1 MDDKETK
8 EAASTFAGCAA
19 ISGYALF
26 AVLASIALGLLVAA
40 WAGFALMAFFAL
52 LGAFVMRAT
61 SRKLKDGG
69 KVEDDDRVA

>member
-8 EAASTFAGCAA
+8 EAASTFSGCAA
-19 ISGYALF
+19 ILAYAAF

-52 LGAFVMRAT
+52 LGAFVMRMTA
-61 SRKLKDGG
+61 RKLKNDAKG
-69 KVEDDDRVA
+69 EDDDRVA

>member
-40 WAGFALMAFFAL
+40 WAGFALMALFAL
-52 LGAFVMRAT
+52 LGGFVMRMSA
-61 SRKLKDGG
+61 RKLKDDAKG
-69 KVEDDDRVA
+69 EDDVREA